1 MVGVHKLM
9 LENLFAQIIENFIY
23 CKDKGYFCLIFL
35 IIGAFI
41 LFFIFQSFMDI
52 FRSKFKSLIMNF
64 STLELCIN
72 ILIILL
78 FLYVLCN
85 RFFMS
90 KIGFFFF
97 IILYLLLHFVNI
109 ENIFLWLFFSLTYCI
124 ILFIVVLKIYHK
136 KKQNKY

>member
-1 MVGVHKLM
+1 
-9 LENLFAQIIENFIY
+9 LF
-23 CKDKGYFCLIFL
+23 CFL
-35 IIGAFI
+35 F
-41 LFFIFQSFMDI
+41 FQSFMDI